1 MSIQSRR
8 IIIFFF
14 LTINL
19 SYKVRQKDINIEEL
33 AQFEKTRQGFWGA
46 APNKLEVQGV
56 AQSSVKCKSLGG
68 ARAVSLSYLN
78 LNTNLNLTVVCII
91 NCRSISPAFVWPPNK
106 LSTSMWDW
114 QVSWTH
120 VPARLHGETTGETTK
135 TNTCTKFLVAVSP
148 NQNSRIS
155 GWHAIWWPDKSRGLG
170 PAVYYANSC
179 KPV

>member
-1 MSIQSRR
+1 MWLNSIQNEFILWVYKQKRQPRRGSGPLSRQCTASLLLDASSR
-8 IIIFFF
+8 LANCPRCCSDSLCTAFSKCGCQ
-14 LTINL
+14 N
-19 SYKVRQKDINIEEL
+19 RQEL
-33 AQFEKTRQGFWGA
+33 QYLGTR
-46 APNKLEVQGV
+46 LRSTV
-56 AQSSVKCKSLGG
+56 
-68 ARAVSLSYLN
+68 
-78 LNTNLNLTVVCII
+78 TVVCII
-91 NCRSISPAFVWPPNK
+91 NCWSISPAFVWPPNK

-155 GWHAIWWPDKSRGLG
+155 GWHAIWWPDKSWGLG